1 MKAERNNEEYY
12 HFIDELAARRFFGAL
27 TLYFQ
32 SGSIESSRINALAGA
47 RALGKV
53 RAPGAAGASGGRR
66 RYMKN
71 KAIDLHNILFEQL
84 ERLNDLD
91 EEEMKSDKLVN
102 EIKRADA
109 IGKVSAQLISNGRM
123 VLDLSLKHL

>member
-47 RALGKV
+47 RALGEG
-53 RAPGAAGASGGRR
+53 RAPGAAGASGGGGGGGGNQTGGLR
-66 RYMKN
+66 
-71 KAIDLHNILFEQL
+71 NIFF
-84 ERLNDLD
+84 
-91 EEEMKSDKLVN
+91 
-102 EIKRADA
+102 
-109 IGKVSAQLISNGRM
+109 
-123 VLDLSLKHL
+123 